1 MLLSRREFLI
11 NGVAAFGSL
20 FVNRVFAAPP
30 GWKHGGTPNL
40 VFGVVSDTHIRTDWT
55 GKKPSWRFPI
65 KYFEA
70 ALEYF
75 KAANVDAVMHC
86 GDFAHRGMMMSMQF
100 HADAWK
106 KVFGEGRGP
115 VKLFVSGNHDIIGG
129 NYGDFAAKVFKDEE
143 DRKKWVL
150 AYDMAEKWERVW
162 GEKYEEVWHKEVK
175 GYHFFGRQWEIKDE
189 MRTARFIEGNAERL
203 SLAGTKPFFY
213 LQHCGAGQGLNKALA
228 KWPNAV
234 GFFGHAHNSAA
245 SWNVIKDREGS
256 ISIQVPSCEPRGT
269 GILCADGYITKA
281 KLEGKEAAG
290 TPRQGYVVR
299 VYDDMLVIERR
310 EFGEGGSLGADW
322 VMPFGKTP
330 HPFAKGE
337 LKKVI
342 GEPQFREGAKLLVEC
357 CQCENVASSN
367 TNSQLKNGNIGIGNI
382 GSTGNIRLRIPLAD
396 GNPDSRVYAYEVEM
410 TGENPDKNLQKAV
423 YAVGCNM
430 GIGHEP
436 NGGVTTLDIPKSEL
450 PLGKQLTFAVRP
462 LSSLGTSGKAIAT
475 EFKA

>member
-20 FVNRVFAAPP
+20 FVNRLFAAPL

-40 VFGVVSDTHIRTDWT
+40 IFGVVSDTHIRTDWT

-75 KAANVDAVMHC
+75 KAANVDAVVHC

-129 NYGDFAAKVFKDEE
+129 NYGDFATKVFKDDEE
-143 DRKKWVL
+143 RKKWVL
-150 AYDMAEKWERVW
+150 AYDTAEKWERVW

-189 MRTARFIEGNAERL
+189 MRTARFIEENAERL

-213 LQHCGAGQGLNKALA
+213 LQHCGAGKGLNKALA
-228 KWPNAV
+228 TWPNAV

-269 GILCADGYITKA
+269 GLLCADGYITKA

-299 VYDDMLVIERR
+299 VYDDMLTIERR
-310 EFGEGGSLGADW
+310 EFSEGGSLGADW
-322 VMPFGKTP
+322 VMPFGKYEP
-330 HPFAKGE
+330 HPFSKDE

-342 GEPQFREGAKLLVEC
+342 GEPQFRDGAKLVVE
-357 CQCENVASSN
+357 ETSASPRLTPARVSASR
-367 TNSQLKNGNIGIGNI
+367 TAFVWGI
-382 GSTGNIRLRIPLAD
+382 RVRIPLAD
-396 GNPDSRVYAYEVEM
+396 GNPDSRVYAYEIVVVGDE
-410 TGENPDKNLQKAV
+410 GAPKLHKAV
-423 YAVGCNM
+423 YAAGCNM

-436 NGGVTTLDIPKSEL
+436 NGGVTTIEIAKDEL
-450 PLGKQLTFAVRP
+450 PPGETLTVAVRP
-462 LSSLGTSGKAIAT
+462 LTSLGTFGKAIAT
-475 EFKA
+475 EFKV